1 MSHAPDL
8 SPGGLRTW
16 DAGRPPAWPPGGA
29 RAAAVSARCLRR
41 CHLSRPEMSSS
52 AVRRQT
58 RGTAE
63 MNVKRSPGQ
72 TRGGSLRRRLGGL
85 SPVQGGVAC
94 PGSSPGG
101 CGCRSGAAPEP
112 PGSTRTAESRGGG
125 SRPRPRA
132 ARLPGHRAGV
142 SGAARGKPSRAPM
155 TVRCQTPVPGADV
168 RGGAGGRPASASPSR
183 ARSRLKPFPSVCP
196 QRRSRANGHVHSAQQ
211 HPGTSQSRGAARR
224 VPGREESEASEAA
237 HGADPGKK
245 PQRRAAP
252 QARVAAVDV
261 TLRLDRFPLRGSP
274 DLSALSCVC
283 VCV

>member
-1 MSHAPDL
+1 
-8 SPGGLRTW
+8 
-16 DAGRPPAWPPGGA
+16 
-29 RAAAVSARCLRR
+29 
-41 CHLSRPEMSSS
+41 
-52 AVRRQT
+52 
-58 RGTAE
+58 
-63 MNVKRSPGQ
+63 
-72 TRGGSLRRRLGGL
+72 
-85 SPVQGGVAC
+85 
-94 PGSSPGG
+94 
-101 CGCRSGAAPEP
+101 
-112 PGSTRTAESRGGG
+112 
-125 SRPRPRA
+125 
-132 ARLPGHRAGV
+132 
-142 SGAARGKPSRAPM
+142 M

-261 TLRLDRFPLRGSP
+261 TLRLDRFPLRGSRT
-274 DLSALSCVC
+274 SARCRVCVC
-283 VCV
+283 VCVRNPRGMVAFPHSAVNTHFPRFQKRRHPQSWPPVLSSDSTFRGWCGTASPRASCVRLVPSSTLA